1 MIIYIS
7 CHVQLADWT
16 TKEWDFVISVK
27 FTSYVPLFVFSLCV
41 NVDSCVQYTLFHIH
55 MKYVQRDYKQLAK
68 MAEFLWLKIL
78 FLYDQYLILVAFKR

>member
-1 MIIYIS
+1 
-7 CHVQLADWT
+7 
-16 TKEWDFVISVK
+16 
-27 FTSYVPLFVFSLCV
+27 
-41 NVDSCVQYTLFHIH
+41 